1 MNKLRPLREEAVT
14 WLIAAIQ
21 ERKRWRPARVHE
33 PNGVRVFYGYDDLPT
48 SRNIASGGL
57 VKTQDLQALFPN
69 TPRNPNL
76 LYLISSA
83 LPPYAPRMVRWAKKA
98 GAKVV
103 LNQNGVAYP
112 AWHGAG
118 WETANRF
125 LREVLEQADH
135 VLYQS
140 QFCKLGAD
148 RYLAPRD
155 AACEVLY
162 NPIDTT
168 LFRPA
173 AVALPRAP
181 VRLLLA
187 GSHQHF
193 YRIQAAVDALKR
205 LRAQNL
211 EVKLEI
217 AGRCSW
223 ASGASSA
230 EEQVREYV
238 ESQGLS
244 AAVTLS
250 GPYTQVEARSLFHRT
265 HVLIHTQYNDSCPR
279 LVLEAM
285 ACGVP
290 VAYSASGGTPE
301 LVGPEAGIGVPAPL
315 DWERP
320 HPPDPEQLAE
330 AIRKILAAHGQ
341 YSSAAR
347 RRAVARFDVKPWLER
362 HRELFWG
369 LVEGGALER

>member
-1 MNKLRPLREEAVT
+1 MNEWGVWLATLFRET
-14 WLIAAIQ
+14 G
-21 ERKRWRPARVHE
+21 RWRNPLVRK
-33 PNGVRVFYGYDDLPT
+33 PGGVRVFYGYESLPT
-48 SRNIASGGL
+48 SREVVSGGV
-57 VKTQDLQALFPN
+57 VKTQDLQSAFPN
-69 TPRNPNL
+69 TPRAPNL

-83 LPPYAPRMVRWAKKA
+83 LPPYAPRMARLAKKA

-118 WETANRF
+118 WETSNRF

-148 RYLAPRD
+148 RYLEPRD
-155 AACEVLY
+155 TSCEVLY

-181 VRLLLA
+181 VRLLMA

-193 YRIQAAVDALKR
+193 YRIQTAVDTLQR
-205 LRAQNL
+205 LREKNRDAR
-211 EVKLEI
+211 LEI

-230 EEQVREYV
+230 EEQIRNYL
-238 ESQGLS
+238 ESRGLS

-250 GPYTQVEARSLFHRT
+250 GPYTQVEARSLFHRA

-301 LVGPEAGIGVPAPL
+301 LVGAEAGVGVPAPL
-315 DWERP
+315 DWEHP
-320 HPPDPEQLAE
+320 HPPAPDQLAE
-330 AIRKILAAHGQ
+330 AIRKILANHDQ
-341 YSSAAR
+341 YSAAAR

-362 HRELFWG
+362 HRELFMG
-369 LVEGGALER
+369 LVEGGALEH

>member
-1 MNKLRPLREEAVT
+1 MNRLRPWREEAVT
-14 WLIAAIQ
+14 WLTSAIR
-21 ERKRWRPARVHE
+21 ERKRWRSARGHG
-33 PNGVRVFYGYDDLPT
+33 PNGVRVFYGCEVLPT

-69 TPRNPNL
+69 TVRNPNL

-83 LPPYAPRMVRWAKKA
+83 LPPYAPRMVRWAKNA

-118 WETANRF
+118 WETSNRF
-125 LREVLEQADH
+125 LREVLQQADH

-140 QFCKLGAD
+140 HFCKLGAD
-148 RYLAPRD
+148 RYLEPRD
-155 AACEVLY
+155 TSCEVLY
-162 NPIDTT
+162 NPIDTA
-168 LFRPA
+168 LFQPA
-173 AVALPRAP
+173 ASALPRTP
-181 VRLLLA
+181 VRLLMA

-193 YRIQAAVDALKR
+193 YRIQTAVDTLQR
-205 LRAQNL
+205 LRENNL
-211 EVKLEI
+211 DARLEI

-230 EEQVREYV
+230 EEQIRNYL
-238 ESQGLS
+238 ESRGLS

-250 GPYTQVEARSLFHRT
+250 GPYTQEEARSLIHRA

-301 LVGPEAGIGVPAPL
+301 LVGAEAGVGVPAPL
-315 DWERP
+315 DWEHP
-320 HPPDPEQLAE
+320 HPPAPDQLAE
-330 AIRKILAAHGQ
+330 AIRKILAAHGP
-341 YSSAAR
+341 YSSSAR
-347 RRAVARFDVKPWLER
+347 RRAVDMFDVKPWLER
-362 HRELFWG
+362 HRELFSG
-369 LVEGGALER
+369 LVEGGALEH